1 MTPWQRM
8 FNAFASFVVCQ
19 FFFRLVGWRRVL
31 GRHRVPKSGPV
42 LFAANHMSYLD
53 PPLVG
58 GCSPR
63 RLRPMAKAELFEKPF
78 MNWLMHG
85 LGVFPVRRGS
95 GDREAIKFA
104 LECLERGECIMLFPE
119 GTRGPGDG
127 HLLPFQS
134 GVAMLARRTGCVV
147 VPVGIS
153 GTQRVLPKGGGFRWG
168 RIGLCFGEPMRYEDF
183 GPDFTAELARRISA
197 CTAELGAPQLPAEIP
212 AIQD

>member
-1 MTPWQRM
+1 MTPWQKL
-8 FNAFASFVVCQ
+8 FNAVASIVVCQ
-19 FFFRLVGWRRVL
+19 IVFRVIGWRRVL
-31 GRHRVPKSGPV
+31 GRHRVPKSGAV
-42 LFAANHMSYLD
+42 LFAPNHMSNLD

-78 MNWLMHG
+78 LNWLLRS
-85 LGVFPVRRGS
+85 LGVFPVRRGT

-104 LECLERGECIMLFPE
+104 VECLERGECIMLFPE

-134 GVAMLARRTGCVV
+134 GVAMLARRTGCAV

-153 GTQRVLPKGGGFRWG
+153 GTQRVLPKGGGFRWS
-168 RIGLCFGEPMRYEDF
+168 RIGLCFGEPIYYDEF
-183 GPDFTAELARRISA
+183 GPEFLAELASRISA
-197 CTAELGAPQLPAEIP
+197 CTAELGEPQAPSPLDIT
-212 AIQD
+212 